1 MLGSRVL
8 DVILG
13 VTFTLASVSLITSSI
28 TEVLASILKLRSKT
42 LFRGIQEL
50 LNDPKSEGLALA
62 IYNHPMVNPLSQ
74 GDAGTQGGGP
84 LIPITKKPSSI
95 KASRFAVSLLDTIKS
110 FDQIENSLKEG
121 IEKISDLQ
129 IKTYL
134 KSVYERAQGD
144 TLVIQKEVE
153 DWFNCGTER
162 IEGIYKRKTQVI
174 SLSIGVLV
182 AVAFN
187 INIFQLMTVLWRN
200 TSSSDYLLANIS
212 NNPDDFDSALHLLTS
227 LPFGWESFPSTL
239 SFSEL
244 NPQDL
249 FEATVRCAGWMMTG
263 LSTFFGAPFWFDLLG
278 KVSNLRGIAL
288 KRDSTTPPSNTA
300 TSAQNPQPEA
310 ESKRSQS

>member
-1 MLGSRVL
+1 MFGSKVF

-13 VTFTLASVSLITSSI
+13 VIFTLASVSLITSSI
-28 TEVLASILKLRSKT
+28 TEILASLLKLRSKT

-50 LNDPKSEGLALA
+50 LNDPKSEGLVLA
-62 IYNHPMVNPLSQ
+62 IYNHPMVNPLSR
-74 GDAGTQGGGP
+74 GDAGSQEKGQT
-84 LIPITKKPSSI
+84 IPITKKPSSI
-95 KASRFAVSLLDTIKS
+95 DASRFAVSLLDTIKS

-144 TLVIQKEVE
+144 TLAIQKAIE

-174 SLSIGVLV
+174 SLSIGILV

-187 INIFQLMTVLWRN
+187 INIFHVMKVLWLE
-200 TSSSDYLLANIS
+200 TSLSNSLVENIS
-212 NNPDDFDSALHLLTS
+212 KNPGDFDSTLRLLTS
-227 LPFGWESFPSTL
+227 LPFGWESLPAQL
-239 SFSEL
+239 CFSEL
-244 NPQDL
+244 HTQDF
-249 FEATVRCAGWMMTG
+249 FEAVVRCTGWMLTG

-278 KVSNLRGIAL
+278 RFCNLRGMAL
-288 KRDSTTPPSNTA
+288 KRVSTSTPS
-300 TSAQNPQPEA
+300 SAVNLTGNPQPEA
-310 ESKRSQS
+310 EAKR